1 MIGGGTLGVPSER
14 SPAPYVPRASTPYVT
29 IGGVAEMYID
39 YWPATIEFRALFDIT
54 KTAFFENCQEES
66 CPRDEST
73 HGRAW
78 YTRANLGASFLWWV
92 SRRLHAGAGLALGV
106 GTPLFDDDIPKVGS
120 FTPSF
125 VTELV
130 DMQARLGHNTWL
142 DVAVGIRWGEEHNY
156 SKGRL
161 SSNSPA
167 SDEIKPVPYSSP
179 FVTARIRL

>member
-1 MIGGGTLGVPSER
+1 M
-14 SPAPYVPRASTPYVT
+14 YV
-29 IGGVAEMYID
+29 D
-39 YWPATIEFRALFDIT
+39 YWPAAIEFRTLLDIT
-54 KTAFFENCQEES
+54 KTTFFENCQEAI
-66 CPRDEST
+66 CPRDGST

-78 YTRANLGASFLWWV
+78 YARANIGASFLWWV

-106 GTPLFDDDIPKVGS
+106 GVPLFDEDIPRVGS

-130 DMQARLGHNTWL
+130 DMQARLGRNAWL

-156 SKGRL
+156 SKGTL
-161 SSNSPA
+161 SENSQA
-167 SDEIKPVPYSSP
+167 SDNLKSVSYSSP